1 MKSNIRGGRGTLSN
15 GIFCSGFSYFL
26 FVLILSSCTTNK
38 NITYFKDIPDS
49 LYRVTHNIT
58 QVPFADP
65 LIQPGDLL
73 QISILT
79 LDPEANNVLTSNNS
93 GNYSVQPGSSNGGN
107 TPSTITGFLIDK
119 DGYIEIPI
127 AGKIKLSGLTTSEA
141 RDSIHRAISNY
152 YKDPVV
158 NVRFAN
164 FSVTVLGEVA
174 RPATYV
180 VPNEKISILDAI
192 GMAGDLTIFGK
203 RENVLLVRDSA
214 GRKQFTR
221 FNLNSSETFT
231 SPYFYLRQGDMVYVE
246 PNKSKVV
253 STDAVRTRNITLLAS
268 GLTVLI
274 AIITRF

>member
-1 MKSNIRGGRGTLSN
+1 MKSNIRSGRGTLKT
-15 GIFCSGFSYFL
+15 GHIYTGLTCLL
-26 FVLILSSCTTNK
+26 FILILSSCTTNK

-49 LYRVTHNIT
+49 LYRITHNIA
-58 QVPFADP
+58 QAPFTDP

-79 LDPEANNVLTSNNS
+79 LDPAANNVLTPSNSSNFT
-93 GNYSVQPGSSNGGN
+93 VQPGSSGGN
-107 TPSTITGFLIDK
+107 TPSAITGFLVDK

-127 AGKIKLSGLTTSEA
+127 AGKVKLSGLTTSEA
-141 RDSIHRAISNY
+141 RDSINKVVSEF
-152 YKDPVV
+152 YKGPVV

-203 RENVLLVRDSA
+203 RENVLLIRDSA
-214 GRKQFTR
+214 GQKQFTR
-221 FNLNSSETFT
+221 FDLNSSETFT
-231 SPYFYLRQGDMVYVE
+231 SPYFYLKQGDMVYVE
-246 PNKSKVV
+246 PNKSKVA
-253 STDAVRTRNITLLAS
+253 STDAVRTRNVTIVAS
-268 GLTVLI
+268 ALTVLI
-274 AIITRF
+274 TIISRF